1 MNVESHYCLPLPAR
15 RFLNQ
20 NRTTMSTT
28 PHTTNT
34 TETAITMA
42 LSTPRVV
49 SVVISEIILYFT
61 AYELLCNCK

>member
-1 MNVESHYCLPLPAR
+1 
-15 RFLNQ
+15 
-20 NRTTMSTT
+20 MSTT

-61 AYELLCNCK
+61 AYDVLCFVIVNE